1 LQRLSAL
8 ASLAVAGAM
17 CAPQAAHRAPL
28 TVMVLGADGTPV
40 RDAVVSA
47 VVRGQRSSNLAAA
60 AQIAQ
65 RERQ

>member
-1 LQRLSAL
+1 
-8 ASLAVAGAM
+8 M

-28 TVMVLGADGTPV
+28 TVMVLVADGTAV
-40 RDAVVSA
+40 RDAVAGA